1 MKFKELTFKENI
13 IEIQLKTN
21 KVCLYCET
29 GSSEIRCKIANTR
42 DIDLTYFLTGFTQEE
57 IFGGKFL
64 I

>member
-42 DIDLTYFLTGFTQEE
+42 YRSDIFFEGFTQEE